1 MAVAA
6 HLAGD
11 AGVEGLAAERQ
22 RGLEHGGVGS
32 GDLGLEQFLGEGE
45 GNACAGE
52 IHRHPEILLVCPHVA
67 VPFREAQADQ
77 FQLAQQQVAEHR
89 VGGRRQDVGVI
100 QPGRLR
106 PVRLVLQV
114 DIHIHG
120 VATGTSHRDPAD
132 ILAEQQHVGLDQLQ
146 GFAHGAGTLQCQP
159 GDAVVGKAV
168 VLPQAQAFQGGASVQ
183 HDPLVERF
191 AGQARLG
198 SRTLTHVRR
207 RDALHGE
214 VVVEWSPLEIVLD
227 VFGRAHR
234 LPLARDAIA
243 LKASGLRYSMRMSF
257 RLIFVRWA
265 SGNHYLA

>member
-1 MAVAA
+1 MPARRRSFPGGAGGPVPDRPAA
-6 HLAGD
+6 G
-11 AGVEGLAAERQ
+11 
-22 RGLEHGGVGS
+22 RGT
-32 GDLGLEQFLGEGE
+32 
-45 GNACAGE
+45 
-52 IHRHPEILLVCPHVA
+52 P
-67 VPFREAQADQ
+67 
-77 FQLAQQQVAEHR
+77 
-89 VGGRRQDVGVI
+89 RRRPT
-100 QPGRLR
+100 PGRWR
-106 PVRLVLQV
+106 GTTGPTAASPACPAGRYPHPPVSQ
-114 DIHIHG
+114 
-120 VATGTSHRDPAD
+120 TGTSHRDPAD
-132 ILAEQQHVGLDQLQ
+132 VLAEQQHVGLDQLQ
-146 GFAHGAGTLQCQP
+146 GFAHGASTLQRQP
-159 GDAVVGKAV
+159 GDAIVGKAV
-168 VLPQAQAFQGGASVQ
+168 VFPQAQAFQGGAPVQ

-198 SRTLTHVRR
+198 SRTLAHVRR